1 MLGQVY
7 GKCYDDDDD
16 DDNDDDDDDDDD
28 HEFLLYPGQAAV
40 MAEIGALVGFEPS
53 GEIATTCE
61 QQAIVYSSV
70 LTIGRIVLPSNFILL

>member
-40 MAEIGALVGFEPS
+40 MAEIGALVGF
-53 GEIATTCE
+53 
-61 QQAIVYSSV
+61 
-70 LTIGRIVLPSNFILL
+70 